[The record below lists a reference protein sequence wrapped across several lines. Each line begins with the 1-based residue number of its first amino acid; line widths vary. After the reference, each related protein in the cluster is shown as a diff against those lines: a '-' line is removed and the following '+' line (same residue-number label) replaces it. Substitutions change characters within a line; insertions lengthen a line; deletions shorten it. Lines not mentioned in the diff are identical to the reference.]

1 MVTKSYR
8 LAAKTVLSAVIVT
21 AAVLSCPPVAGA
33 DDPDQPA
40 EQGQEACAGGDQ
52 GQPQDPQA
60 CGAGIA
66 NRAIGEAKK
75 AADQATRAGQED
87 RPPND
92 LLTDARCVI
101 WNGVPTLVPP
111 EGLTQRGPSPSS
123 SPMDGKPCWAAYGV
137 SPTH

>member
-8 LAAKTVLSAVIVT
+8 LAAKTVFSAVIVT
-21 AAVLSCPPVAGA
+21 GAVLSCPPVAGA
-33 DDPDQPA
+33 DDPEQPA

-75 AADQATRAGQED
+75 AADQAARGAGQED

-92 LLTDARCVI
+92 LLTDSHCII
-101 WNGVPTLVPP
+101 WNGVPTLGYSGMTRTGTPFD
-111 EGLTQRGPSPSS
+111 SPNE
-123 SPMDGKPCWAAYGV
+123 GKPCWAVYGV
-137 SPTH
+137 APTH